1 MIELEE
7 TSHYLPHEGVANV
20 ADATLERR
28 RCSGR
33 DVEAEGPAILSRS
46 QLSIWR
52 LLLAPQRRRHVHV
65 SLGRS
70 VVSCFRPA
78 VMVMVMVSVSPS
90 SYANAVAHVIGARY
104 SVCLGPVYVGPA

>member
-33 DVEAEGPAILSRS
+33 DVDIKDQVVMSWS

-52 LLLAPQRRRHVHV
+52 LLAVPQSSHYVHI
-65 SLGRS
+65 SLGRTE
-70 VVSCFRPA
+70 VSCFSLVA
-78 VMVMVMVSVSPS
+78 VTS
-90 SYANAVAHVIGARY
+90 SGARY